1 MDLGHFA
8 NLHGRARTR
17 KAVLILERIEREW
30 QPQDRPSLE
39 RLLGYAKDL
48 AEFMASSDE
57 SSADIVLASRNF
69 LLDPAIAAPQLPETG
84 SAPDT
89 IVAPDTAVA
98 QGSFEA
104 DRGDDCSRLAL
115 RAINRFRH
123 ALMAISGQSPADWDF
138 ISAPRSSQSFAIRR
152 PGMRAYLE
160 DIRSP
165 FNVGSIF
172 RTAEALGFEELIL
185 SPECADPLHPRAL
198 RTAMG
203 TVGRLPWRRAPIS
216 AIAEMEG
223 VFALEVGGSALQN
236 FAFPLPGI
244 MVLGSEELGVSQEAL
259 RLCSSGRV
267 EIPLVGTKASL
278 NVATAFGIAGFAWL
292 SFHSTSCDPEA
303 L

>member
-1 MDLGHFA
+1 MMDLRHFA

-30 QPQDRPSLE
+30 RPQDRPFLE
-39 RLLGYAKDL
+39 RLLGYAKSL
-48 AEFMASSDE
+48 AEFMATSDE
-57 SSADIVLASRNF
+57 SSEDIVLASRNF

-84 SAPDT
+84 SAPGT
-89 IVAPDTAVA
+89 IIAPDTAVP

-104 DRGDDCSRLAL
+104 DRGDDCSQLAL
-115 RAINRFRH
+115 RTINRFRH
-123 ALMAISGQSPADWDF
+123 ALMEISGQSPADWDF
-138 ISAPRSSQSFAIRR
+138 ISAPCPSQSFAIRR

-198 RTAMG
+198 RTSMG
-203 TVGRLPWRRAPIS
+203 TIGRLPWRRAQVS
-216 AIAEMEG
+216 ALAEMEG
-223 VFALEVGGSALQN
+223 VFALEVGSSDLPG

-244 MVLGSEELGVSQEAL
+244 MVLGSEELGVSREAL
-259 RLCSSGRV
+259 RLCSRGRV

-292 SFHSTSCDPEA
+292 SFHSVR
-303 L
+303 